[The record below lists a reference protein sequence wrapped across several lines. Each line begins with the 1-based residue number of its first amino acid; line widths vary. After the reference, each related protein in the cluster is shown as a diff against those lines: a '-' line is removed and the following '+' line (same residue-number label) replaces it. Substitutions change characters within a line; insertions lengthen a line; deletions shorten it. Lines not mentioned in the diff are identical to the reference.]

1 MARIGFSEGKS
12 RRGSDRQHC
21 NHSVRQA
28 VESGFL
34 FRLPGR
40 GRGARRA
47 CASTFLSRLLL
58 LMRTDHSID
67 GIFAVART
75 SAVACPLFVCGVS
88 AGFPSP
94 ADDHIDRKLDLN
106 ELLIQNPAAT
116 FFVRVAG
123 DSMRDAGIHHGDILV
138 VDRSLEAANGKI
150 IIGIVN
156 GELTVKRLLRRPGA
170 CRLIAENPDY
180 PSLEITEDTDFAV
193 WGVVTSVIHQ
203 F

>member
-1 MARIGFSEGKS
+1 
-12 RRGSDRQHC
+12 
-21 NHSVRQA
+21 
-28 VESGFL
+28 
-34 FRLPGR
+34 
-40 GRGARRA
+40 
-47 CASTFLSRLLL
+47 
-58 LMRTDHSID
+58 MRTDPSID
-67 GIFAVART
+67 EIFAVEQK
-75 SAVACPLFVCGVS
+75 SVVKCPLFICGVS

-123 DSMRDAGIHHGDILV
+123 DSMRDAGINHNDILV
-138 VDRSLEAANGKI
+138 VDRSLEATSGKI

-156 GELTVKRLLRRPGA
+156 GDLTVKRLVRNETSCKLV
-170 CRLIAENPDY
+170 AENPDY
-180 PSLEITEDTDFAV
+180 PPVEITKDTDFSV

>member
-1 MARIGFSEGKS
+1 
-12 RRGSDRQHC
+12 
-21 NHSVRQA
+21 
-28 VESGFL
+28 
-34 FRLPGR
+34 
-40 GRGARRA
+40 
-47 CASTFLSRLLL
+47 
-58 LMRTDHSID
+58 MRTDSSID
-67 GIFAVART
+67 GIFAVDQKTAIE
-75 SAVACPLFVCGVS
+75 CPLFVCGVS

-123 DSMRDAGIHHGDILV
+123 DSMRDAGINHGDILV
-138 VDRSLEAANGKI
+138 VDRSLEATSGKI

-156 GELTVKRLLRRPGA
+156 EDLTVKRLLLNRTS
-170 CRLIAENPDY
+170 CRLVAENPDY
-180 PSLEITEDTDFAV
+180 PPVEIAEDTDFNV